1 MIVANYSFD
10 TLHETEALN
19 YGSAH
24 VTPTCSVQA
33 LDVRV
38 IEIRMSVDEWWI
50 WQLSQSLICPR
61 LTIST

>member
-1 MIVANYSFD
+1 MFD

-38 IEIRMSVDEWWI
+38 VEIRMSVDEWWI
-50 WQLSQSLICPR
+50 YMAIQLSQSLICPR